1 MNMYKCKYP
10 HLFEPITLGRTWF
23 RNRIFASPTG
33 YQNTAADGSLAEFA
47 PYYYSRKAQGGA
59 ASVATCEIIVDK
71 EIGKGGPRHVSADD
85 PTAYMDFCRIANAVT
100 RYGAVATEE
109 LQHAVMYANRDL
121 SVAGAA
127 SRGEAYGPV
136 EMELDGRI
144 IKPMDEAMI
153 ERTIKKYADAAATM
167 KRAGFGMILIHGGHG
182 WMLQQF
188 LSPYT
193 NTRTDKWGGAP
204 IENRARLAVA
214 ICDAIRKAVGPGFP
228 IEFRMSGSECYD
240 GGYDIN
246 EGIAIAKQLED
257 HVDLIHVS
265 AGSHEVAEVFTVTHP
280 RMFLG
285 EGPNV
290 KYAAEIKKNVHT
302 PVATVGALGDPD
314 MMEEIIASG
323 KADVVEIARS
333 LIADPDLPTKARMGA
348 EERITPCL
356 RCLSCFS
363 NEVQVGEKYCA
374 VNPSSGYEF
383 EQRHGIPKADVKK
396 KVLVAGGGIGGM
408 QAAISCAQRGHD
420 VILCE
425 KSSTLGG
432 ILLCEKDVPFKRNL
446 DRYMQHQIYEIGHLG
461 IDVRLNTEVTP
472 EFATSLEPDVLIAS
486 LGSRP
491 VKPPIPGIDGK
502 NVYSGEYIYT
512 HTEDAGNS
520 TVILGGG
527 LVGLELALFLA
538 GMGKKIT
545 VIEMLDHVSD
555 GGNFLHMEG
564 LLIEIKNAGVELHL
578 STRADKI
585 TEEGVY
591 CTSEK
596 GEEFFAGDSVIYAV
610 GMRPNRDAAEALRFC
625 APEFY
630 MIGDCITPKNITNA
644 TSMAFEISNSI
655 GRF

>member
-1 MNMYKCKYP
+1 MYQCKYP
-10 HLFEPITLGRTWF
+10 HLFEPITLGRTYF

-33 YQNTAADGSLAEFA
+33 YQNVATDGILTEFA
-47 PYYYSRKAQGGA
+47 PFYYSRKAQGGA
-59 ASVATCEIIVDK
+59 ASVATCEIIVDG
-71 EIGKGGPRHVSADD
+71 EFGKGGPRHTCADD
-85 PTAYMDFCRIANAVT
+85 PAAYMALCRVANAIT
-100 RYGAVATEE
+100 RYGAVATAE
-109 LQHAVMYANRDL
+109 LQHAGMFANRSL
-121 SVAGAA
+121 AFEGAA
-127 SRGEAYGPV
+127 SHGDAYGPV
-136 EMELDGRI
+136 EMEVDGRI
-144 IKPMDEAMI
+144 VKPMDEAMI

-182 WMLQQF
+182 WGLSQF

-193 NTRTDKWGGAP
+193 NTRTDKWGGP
-204 IENRARLAVA
+204 SVENRARLPVA

-228 IEFRMSGSECYD
+228 IEFRMSGSECFE
-240 GGYDIN
+240 GGYGIE
-246 EGIAIAKQLED
+246 EGIAIAKQLEG

-265 AGSHEVAEVFTVTHP
+265 AGSHEVTEVFTVTHP

-290 KYAAEIKKNVHT
+290 KYAAEIKKNVKT

-323 KADVVEIARS
+323 QADVVEIARS
-333 LIADPDLPTKARMGA
+333 LIADPDLPTKARMGL
-348 EERITPCL
+348 EDQITPCL

-363 NEVQVGEKYCA
+363 NEVMVGEKYCA
-374 VNPSSGYEF
+374 VNPASGYEF

-408 QAAISCAQRGHD
+408 QAAISCALRGHE

-425 KSSTLGG
+425 KSGNLGG
-432 ILLCEKDVPFKRNL
+432 ILQCEKDVPFKRNL
-446 DRYMQHQIYEIGHLG
+446 DRYMKHQIREIERLG

-472 EFATSLEPDVLIAS
+472 EFASSLEPEVLIAS

-491 VKPPIPGIDGK
+491 VVPPIPGIDGK
-502 NVYSGEYIYT
+502 NVYAGEYIYT
-512 HTEDAGNS
+512 HTEKAGNS

-564 LLIEIKNAGVELHL
+564 LLIEIEKAGVELHL
-578 STRADKI
+578 STRADRI

-596 GEEFFAGDSVIYAV
+596 GEEFFAGDSVIYSV

-630 MIGDCITPKNITNA
+630 MIGDCITPKNITAA
-644 TSMAFEISNSI
+644 TSVAFEISNSI